1 MSLEHFEDDSV
12 RDPAIRALLPRI
24 HAAPHPEMSMASTEH
39 FGAEVRVTLMDG
51 RVVSAKV
58 ARPLG
63 RGPGNPLPME
73 LLEAKFLNC
82 ATRAL
87 TMDSAERLLAA
98 LRRVDTVADVRLVTD
113 AMVPAAALAAD

>member
-1 MSLEHFEDDSV
+1 MAAG
-12 RDPAIRALLPRI
+12 RAIRCR
-24 HAAPHPEMSMASTEH
+24 S
-39 FGAEVRVTLMDG
+39 
-51 RVVSAKV
+51 
-58 ARPLG
+58 
-63 RGPGNPLPME
+63 E

>member
-1 MSLEHFEDDSV
+1 
-12 RDPAIRALLPRI
+12 
-24 HAAPHPEMSMASTEH
+24 MASTEH
-39 FGAEVRVTLMDG
+39 FGAEVRVTLKDG
-51 RVVSAKV
+51 RVLSAQV

-87 TMDSAERLLAA
+87 TMDAAEQLLAV